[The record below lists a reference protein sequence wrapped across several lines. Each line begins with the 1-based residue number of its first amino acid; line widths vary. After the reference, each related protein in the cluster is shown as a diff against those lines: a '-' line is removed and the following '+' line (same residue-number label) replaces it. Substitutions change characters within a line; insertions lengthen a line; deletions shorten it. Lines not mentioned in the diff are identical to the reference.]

1 MKFASILAG
10 IAFVIAVA
18 LIARAADRYDAR
30 TAREWQDGDM

>member
-1 MKFASILAG
+1 MKPLAAIIG
-10 IAFVIAVA
+10 IAFVVAVA